1 MAFGLGSHFCMGY
14 QLARAEVVAATSQLL
29 LDLPSP
35 RVRERQEFRI
45 NFYERTVPALPV
57 SVG

>member
-1 MAFGLGSHFCMGY
+1 
-14 QLARAEVVAATSQLL
+14 LL

>member
-1 MAFGLGSHFCMGY
+1 MKVTLPTNLTLEDWS
-14 QLARAEVVAATSQLL
+14 SQLL

-35 RVRERQEFRI
+35 RARERQEFRI